1 MTNQHVPAASTFTT
15 DVHLP
20 MFPLLCPL
28 LYLPFLEQQTRAKQE
43 LPETM
48 NDFNNSNSQDT
59 LHEYLLITAENP
71 TDLHFNLQHKKA
83 LIQ

>member
-15 DVHLP
+15 DVHLT

-48 NDFNNSNSQDT
+48 NDF
-59 LHEYLLITAENP
+59 I
-71 TDLHFNLQHKKA
+71 
-83 LIQ
+83 IQTVKILYMNIC